1 MRIIKGFFVRY
12 ASKYFF
18 FNSQALLLFNSI
30 IQVIDEISPR
40 SKDSIVG
47 VGERLA
53 CKLVA
58 TILRDRVQIL
68 SFSGFFSSNNLL
80 INRV

>member
-18 FNSQALLLFNSI
+18 LNSQALLLFNSV

>member
-1 MRIIKGFFVRY
+1 MVPDGSWK
-12 ASKYFF
+12 
-18 FNSQALLLFNSI
+18 
-30 IQVIDEISPR
+30 VIDEISPR

-58 TILRDRVQIL
+58 TILRDRVSLVYL
-68 SFSGFFSSNNLL
+68 SIICLVLTWFP
-80 INRV
+80 I